1 MNEHTPESTVPTE
14 RVAVPGTAEATEAF
28 PLPQAPV
35 PTPWGSPLPASR
47 EGLLPSEDADEA
59 FDEPF
64 VPAPRWRAGRLTKV
78 LVCVC
83 LVLAGGLGGAALQKS
98 VDARTGLTG
107 RAGQFQVD
115 SQNGA
120 GGGNGGFG
128 GRIHASRSP
137 GATPASSAPPAP

>member
-14 RVAVPGTAEATEAF
+14 RMAVGGSAEATEAF
-28 PLPQAPV
+28 TLPQASV
-35 PTPWGSPLPASR
+35 PAPWGSPLPAR
-47 EGLLPSEDADEA
+47 EEGLLPSDDADEA

-78 LVCVC
+78 LVCLC

-107 RAGQFQVD
+107 RGQFQIS

-128 GRIHASRSP
+128 GRNRASQST
-137 GATPASSAPPAP
+137 GTAPAPAPSAP